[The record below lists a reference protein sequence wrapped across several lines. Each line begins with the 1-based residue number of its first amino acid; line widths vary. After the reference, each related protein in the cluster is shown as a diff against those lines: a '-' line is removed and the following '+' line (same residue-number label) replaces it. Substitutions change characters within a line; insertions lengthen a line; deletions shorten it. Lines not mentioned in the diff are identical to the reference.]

1 MKLDIK
7 TIVDLR
13 GPAEYN
19 KGAGERRL
27 DSIYKQHI
35 AKIPKFS
42 GNFEMQ
48 SYSSLS
54 HLLVNV
60 SWCKSPANVRYLRKT
75 FVHDGIYS

>member
-42 GNFEMQ
+42 GNFDDAVVFK
-48 SYSSLS
+48 SFSSS
-54 HLLVNV
+54 SQCELLQKP
-60 SWCKSPANVRYLRKT
+60 CERLLLMKDLCP
-75 FVHDGIYS
+75 